1 MKQFLFFLSDL
12 SITKFASI
20 SNKRSFMDLIV
31 DRVRLSSNPT
41 DDTTMDNGMQLCLV
55 ALGSELLYIK
65 C

>member
-1 MKQFLFFLSDL
+1 MIICRLKC
-12 SITKFASI
+12 ASI

-55 ALGSELLYIK
+55 ALGSKFMFRICWRSYFY
-65 C
+65 